1 MVFFWCQ
8 NFIILRLMRP
18 AHTVT
23 DIWIKLLPRF
33 EGSSATLQ
41 GRIKE
46 MMVRSILD
54 GLVPSDAAMPP
65 SRSLAQALG
74 VSRNTV
80 SLALQQLVDKGFL
93 VARERSGLFVNPA
106 IVLGQAGRNESDA
119 HSSVDLGWHARMKTA
134 VSEQRNIAKPAQWQD
149 FPYPFVY
156 GQFDATL
163 MPLADWRACS
173 QQSLLGPAVRQWSQ
187 DHVDRDHPGLVSQIQ
202 HRLLPARGIV
212 AQRDQILVTAGA
224 QMACYLLAQVLM
236 GPETVVGVEDP
247 GYPDVRNN
255 FALRSGCVRP
265 LAVDEQ
271 GLVPSRKLGQCDY
284 VYVTPSHQCPT
295 SVTMPLAR
303 RQALLDLARKK
314 NVVLFEDDHESELNF
329 SGKPLP
335 ALKSLDADGRVI
347 YLGSLSKTLAHGLRL
362 GYIVAAPELIRE
374 LRALRRLLMRHV
386 PSNNAHI
393 ASLFIA
399 QGYHD
404 AFIRKLN
411 VTYRE
416 RRRVLLEALARW
428 LPDWTVSHAHGGSG
442 AWVQGPEGLDAT
454 ALAQAAQV
462 HGVLIEPGSVFFAHP
477 SAAQNRCFRMGYSAI
492 PSAAI
497 ETGVRALQQAYMAGM
512 HCQASHGNRSKTGN
526 TEENRSNAVPKP

>member
-1 MVFFWCQ
+1 
-8 NFIILRLMRP
+8 MRP
-18 AHTVT
+18 AQTVT
-23 DIWIKLLPRF
+23 DIWVKLLPRF

-54 GLVPSDAAMPP
+54 GLVPLDAAMPP
-65 SRSLAQALG
+65 SRSLALALG

-80 SLALQQLVDKGFL
+80 SLALQLLVDKGFL
-93 VARERSGLFVNPA
+93 VSRERSGLFVNPD
-106 IVLGQAGRNESDA
+106 IVLGQAGRYEPGEAPGD
-119 HSSVDLGWHARMKTA
+119 DLGWGARLKTA
-134 VSEQRNIAKPAQWQD
+134 IGQQRNIAKPAQWQD
-149 FPYPFVY
+149 FAYPFVY

-173 QQSLLGPAVRQWSQ
+173 QQSLLAPAVRQWSQ
-187 DHVDRDHPGLVSQIQ
+187 DHVDREHAGLVSQIQ

-236 GPETVVGVEDP
+236 DATTVVGMEDP
-247 GYPDVRNN
+247 GYPDARNN
-255 FALRSGCVRP
+255 FALRCGRTVP
-265 LAVDEQ
+265 LEVDEQ

-295 SVTMPLAR
+295 SVTMPLER
-303 RQALLDLARKK
+303 RLALLDMARKK
-314 NVVLFEDDHESELNF
+314 NLVLFEDDHESELNF
-329 SGKPLP
+329 SERPLP
-335 ALKSLDADGRVI
+335 ALKSLDVDGRVI

-362 GYIVAAPELIRE
+362 GYIVAAPELIKE

-399 QGYHD
+399 QGHHD

-428 LPDWTVSHAHGGSG
+428 LPDCVVSEAHGGSG
-442 AWVQGPEGLDAT
+442 AWVQGPPGLDASV
-454 ALAQAAQV
+454 LAQAAQAR
-462 HGVLIEPGSVFFAHP
+462 GVLIEPGSVFFARP
-477 SAAQNRCFRMGYSAI
+477 TAAQNRCFRMGYSAI

-497 ETGVRALQQAYMAGM
+497 EAGVRALREAYLS
-512 HCQASHGNRSKTGN
+512 CTG
-526 TEENRSNAVPKP
+526 V